1 MSNTIL
7 TANFSRPQF
16 VATNEVQNTEI
27 WRGLAVVSAEI
38 DPSAAVTE
46 MPIAIDG
53 PKDSNTTIQIQEAD
67 LRATKII
74 QPVRLRVQA
83 VIRDL
88 SVVES
93 IISLLN
99 DDTATLSVNTKSIIT
114 RNLLLT
120 DVGIHQSAE
129 MISAV
134 RVAMTFEQAQPPV
147 GEGYNPEQPA
157 DASVYGIGFQDLRT
171 VSPLGSLMKSISDA
185 LSRPIEVISGP
196 LINMHGGPVVL
207 DHPTQGQIA

>member
-16 VATNEVQNTEI
+16 IATNEVTNAEI

-46 MPIAIDG
+46 MPIAVDG
-53 PKDSNTTIQIQEAD
+53 PKDSNTTVQIQEAD

-74 QPVRLRVQA
+74 QPVRLKVQA
-83 VIRDL
+83 VISDL
-88 SVVES
+88 SVIES

-99 DDTATLSVNTKSIIT
+99 GDTTTLSVNTKSIIT

-120 DVGIHQSAE
+120 DVGIQQSGE
-129 MISAV
+129 MTSAA
-134 RVAMTFEQAQPPV
+134 RVSMMFEQAQPPA

-157 DASVYGIGFQDLRT
+157 DASVYGIGFQDLRN
-171 VSPLGSLMKSISDA
+171 VSALGSLMKSVTAA
-185 LSRPIEVISGP
+185 LSRPVEVVFGP
-196 LINMHGGPVVL
+196 LINMHGGPVAL